1 MSQNYDVRQHR
12 LQENISQQ
20 AITQDGEIVH
30 ILGNIVL
37 PREAGEAFKQGAE
50 GIGLFRSEFL
60 YMGRPT
66 LPSEEEQTR
75 QYRSVLEVSGP
86 EGAVIRTLDVGGDK
100 IAKSIEQS
108 EEANPIMGLRAIR
121 FCLQHP
127 QILRSQLKALLRAS
141 PYGQLKIL
149 VPMISCLEELRAFK
163 AIFEDCRRE
172 VLTEG
177 VDLPPKIPL
186 GIMIELPSAALIAD
200 LLAREVD
207 FFSIGTND
215 LIQYTIGVDRTNEQ
229 VSQLYRPLHPAILRL
244 IDRVCRAAQ
253 EAQIPVS
260 ICGEMAGDLFYMPL
274 LLGLGLRTLSMS
286 TGNMAKIKAA
296 IRLLKMT
303 DCQALAEQALT
314 MPTAS
319 DCAEFLS
326 RELKIRLQDLGYP
339 EDLEV
344 SNH

>member
-1 MSQNYDVRQHR
+1 
-12 LQENISQQ
+12 
-20 AITQDGEIVH
+20 
-30 ILGNIVL
+30 
-37 PREAGEAFKQGAE
+37 
-50 GIGLFRSEFL
+50 
-60 YMGRPT
+60 
-66 LPSEEEQTR
+66 
-75 QYRSVLEVSGP
+75 
-86 EGAVIRTLDVGGDK
+86 
-100 IAKSIEQS
+100 
-108 EEANPIMGLRAIR
+108 MGLRAIR

-172 VLTEG
+172 VLAEG

-207 FFSIGTND
+207 FFSIGTN
-215 LIQYTIGVDRTNEQ
+215 EQ

-253 EAQIPVS
+253 QAQIPVS

-344 SNH
+344 SNS